1 LQICILRFKTLL
13 CCVTNDGRNC
23 LSIFWLIGYK
33 KRTFFPSEIIGKS
46 SKRKYLLK
54 TFAKQEEKRETP
66 TFLHFNGQ

>member
-1 LQICILRFKTLL
+1 M
-13 CCVTNDGRNC
+13 G
-23 LSIFWLIGYK
+23 K
-33 KRTFFPSEIIGKS
+33 KRTFFPGEIIGKS